1 MTILNVMPE
10 LMVADFDAGV
20 AWYQTFFGRAPDR
33 RPMDGLVEWQLTE
46 GGGVQV
52 FHDTDSAG
60 TTQITMAV
68 DDMDAH
74 VADLADRGISAEV
87 FDAPSGRFR
96 LATIQDPAGNTITL
110 VQDLGDANAT

>member
-10 LMVADFDAGV
+10 LMVTDFDAGV

-33 RPMDGLVEWQLTE
+33 RPMDGLVEWQLTG

-52 FHDTDSAG
+52 FRSADSAG
-60 TTQITMAV
+60 TSNLTIAV
-68 DDMDAH
+68 DDVDAQ

-87 FDAPSGRFR
+87 FEAPSGRFR
-96 LATIQDPAGNTITL
+96 LATIQDPTGNTIRL
-110 VQDLGDANAT
+110 AQDLGDVNAT

>member
-33 RPMDGLVEWQLTE
+33 RPMDGLVEWQLAG

-52 FHDTDSAG
+52 FHSADSAG
-60 TTQITMAV
+60 TSNIAIAV
-68 DDMDAH
+68 DDVDAQ
-74 VADLADRGISAEV
+74 VAGLVDRGITTEV
-87 FDAPSGRFR
+87 FEAPSGQFR
-96 LATIQDPAGNTITL
+96 LATIQDPAGNTIRSA
-110 VQDLGDANAT
+110 QELGDVNAT